1 MFLIH
6 FRSILPDKIKVLIRK
21 SWGLIFFYGGVFHLI
36 RFLNNLIGKRITIV
50 MYHRVT
56 DRSIESIEESLP
68 FLFTSVETFRRQIL
82 FFEKWYKIISFEKL
96 STYIKHSKVPRNSL
110 IITFDDGY
118 EDNYLMAYPVLR
130 GMNAEATFF
139 LAVDK
144 IAGNG
149 QAWWWDRAYCYFRIL
164 EKVGNED
171 RVLQSLGEE
180 ILFLLREF
188 KKDPSRLFG
197 SLNKQDTGRIV
208 AWLDTIENNYPM
220 NNENIMKYN
229 AALSWHQ
236 ISGMI
241 ENMDVGS
248 HTCSHSNI
256 TMLDQPQ
263 RNYEIAESR
272 KLLQEKTKKKVIA
285 FSYPGGS
292 LDDNAKRMVRDA
304 GYEFAV
310 STAAGVNDLGSRYAL
325 KRINLWEGASLGMH
339 GRFSKGYLAYK
350 LLGF

>member
-6 FRSILPDKIKVLIRK
+6 FRNILPERIKALIRK
-21 SWGLIFFYGGVFHLI
+21 SWGLVFFYGGVFHLI

-50 MYHRVT
+50 TYHRVT
-56 DRSIESIEESLP
+56 DRSIEAIEESLP
-68 FLFTSVETFRRQIL
+68 FLFASVETFRRQIL
-82 FFEKWYKIISFEKL
+82 FLEKWYRIISFEKL
-96 STYIKHSKVPRNSL
+96 SIYIKDGKVPWNSL

-130 GMNAEATFF
+130 DMNAKATFF

-149 QAWWWDRAYCYFRIL
+149 QPWWWDRAYCYFRIL
-164 EKVGNED
+164 EKVGNDD
-171 RVLQSLGEE
+171 RLFQGLGEE
-180 ILFLLREF
+180 ILFILSEF

-208 AWLDTIENNYPM
+208 GWLDTIENKYPI
-220 NNENIMKYN
+220 NNVSIMKYN
-229 AALSWHQ
+229 GALNWQQ
-236 ISGMI
+236 ISDMNEI
-241 ENMDVGS
+241 VDVGS
-248 HTCSHSNI
+248 HSCSHSNI
-256 TMLDQPQ
+256 TMLDQSQ
-263 RNYEIAESR
+263 RNYEIGESR
-272 KLLQEKTKKKVIA
+272 KLLQEKTKRKVIA

-292 LDDNAKRMVRDA
+292 LDENAKRMVRDS

-310 STAAGVNDLGSRYAL
+310 TTAAGVNDLGSRYGL

-339 GRFSKGYLAYK
+339 GLFSKGYLAYK